1 MTTADGGDV
10 EPSFGTI
17 WFAHWLR
24 ALSISLL
31 VAGHLG
37 RTFWE
42 QNDTAADLAHVQ
54 PLSDAVLSGVP
65 DLVAHHDNAHAVW
78 PMMALGFFF
87 VASGFLIPLT
97 MDRKSVGRFLFNRLC
112 RIYPVWII
120 SLLII
125 AVLFAVEKQLAGIP
139 MGVSAGSWIA
149 NAAALPDVAY
159 QPTIN
164 PPGWTLF
171 IEIKWYLLYA
181 LAGATF
187 GLTRTWLVGG
197 IAAAF
202 ATYAAVAWHG
212 LAPLAA
218 RSHAAW
224 VITQAF
230 AWDVPHL
237 CMILI
242 GVCVYNRL
250 RNGWSLTSA
259 WLCAGVCFAA
269 MTASSWFIDDGSAH
283 RAAKFVGYV
292 VAVAGFALAYA
303 YRDRFRPNRAI
314 RYIADMV
321 FSLYVVHFV
330 LGMVL
335 IDALVRLTALPLV
348 STVAAVAVVVG
359 VSAGVHHVV
368 EVPAIRFGKT
378 WRARPV
384 RSGAG

>member
-1 MTTADGGDV
+1 MTTADGGQI
-10 EPSFGTI
+10 EPGFGAV

-24 ALSISLL
+24 GLSISLIVL
-31 VAGHLG
+31 GHLG

-42 QNDTAADLAHVQ
+42 QNGTAADLAHVR
-54 PLSDAVLSGVP
+54 PLPDATLSRVSE
-65 DLVAHHDNAHAVW
+65 LVSHHDNAHAVW
-78 PMMALGFFF
+78 PTMALGFFF
-87 VASGFLIPLT
+87 LASGFLIPLT
-97 MDRKSVGRFLFNRLC
+97 MDRTSVGRFLFNRLC
-112 RIYPVWII
+112 RIYPAWIV
-120 SLLII
+120 SLMLI
-125 AVLFAVEKQLAGIP
+125 AGLFAVEQRLVGIP
-139 MGVSAGSWIA
+139 IGVSTGSWIA
-149 NAAALPDVAY
+149 NAAAVPDLAY

-171 IEIKWYLLYA
+171 VEIKWYLLYA

-187 GLTRTWLVGG
+187 GLTRAWVVGG
-197 IAAAF
+197 AAAVF
-202 ATYAAVAWHG
+202 ATYAAVTWHG

-218 RSHAAW
+218 HSHAAW
-224 VITQAF
+224 VVTQAF

-242 GVCVYNRL
+242 GVCIYNHL

-269 MTASSWFIDDGSAH
+269 MTASSWLIDDGSAY
-283 RAAKFVGYV
+283 RAAKFAGYV
-292 VAVAGFALAYA
+292 IAVGAFALAYA
-303 YRDRFRPNRAI
+303 YRDRFRPNRLI

-335 IDALVRLTALPLV
+335 IDVFMQLSEQPLI
-348 STVAAVAVVVG
+348 STLAAAAVVVG
-359 VSAGVHHVV
+359 VSVAVHHVV

-378 WRARPV
+378 WRAGPV
-384 RSGAG
+384 RNQRG